1 MSVTDLIALIAG
13 IAGVITAIG
22 GILLAIRTVRS
33 KERKAAKTDL
43 DTVNLMLADERR
55 LRIEAERHN
64 YELLLDLA
72 EHGIK
77 PPKLNG
83 GEEDETDPKDL
94 Q

>member
-13 IAGVITAIG
+13 IGGIVAAIG
-22 GILLAIRTVRS
+22 GVLLAIRTVRN
-33 KERKAAKTDL
+33 KERKAAKEDL
-43 DTVNLMLADERR
+43 DSMSHMLADERR

-77 PPKLNG
+77 PPKQNG
-83 GEEDETDPKDL
+83 GEDEANQQGL
-94 Q
+94 R